1 MAWLVVK
8 LREDY
13 EVCMLGGYRCRCM
26 GWSSA
31 TSSAV
36 SRFWSRRERSG
47 SRKRA
52 ARAPSGSDSF
62 CPESAYARAHH
73 LFTIMSLPP
82 LLGLTYTPATA
93 CLHSCQWIPHRRAR
107 LQLWNGTA
115 TRLVFDDRMPLK
127 IIFNGCTP
135 FLQKFPRLH
144 TTDRYSN
151 DTGHAGC
158 GFSHIPSTDCCTL
171 CAWSKGGGMV
181 ERNRCKV
188 ERRSTTECSP
198 ESIEASMRWVSVGS
212 MWHRGKWDASEQIE
226 HCQRLSDSSDYP
238 V

>member
-62 CPESAYARAHH
+62 CPESAYARAHR

-82 LLGLTYTPATA
+82 LPGLTYTPATA
-93 CLHSCQWIPHRRAR
+93 CLHSCQWIPRPRAR

-135 FLQKFPRLH
+135 LFLRKFARLH
-144 TTDRYSN
+144 TTDCYTAIAMTLDMLGVASHTSRLLTVARYAL
-151 DTGHAGC
+151 DQREVAWWRGTGA
-158 GFSHIPSTDCCTL
+158 
-171 CAWSKGGGMV
+171 
-181 ERNRCKV
+181 R
-188 ERRSTTECSP
+188 
-198 ESIEASMRWVSVGS
+198 
-212 MWHRGKWDASEQIE
+212 
-226 HCQRLSDSSDYP
+226 
-238 V
+238 